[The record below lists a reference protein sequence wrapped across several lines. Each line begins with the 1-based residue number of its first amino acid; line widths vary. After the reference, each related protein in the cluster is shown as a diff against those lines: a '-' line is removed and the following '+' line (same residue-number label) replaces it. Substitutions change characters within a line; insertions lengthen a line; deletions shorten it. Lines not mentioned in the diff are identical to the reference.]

1 MSLTVNIC
9 SYRYGHLAAQAIDSV
24 LSQSMKPD
32 VVRFFDDGVGDCAYL
47 QAIYPEVEFVLRPDN
62 LGTVRN
68 FQDALDRTETEFAL
82 FLGADNWLRLDT
94 LELLYGHR
102 SADIV
107 SYDISIV
114 GEHRQAF
121 SGRVGAKERCHG
133 ANIWRFNH
141 TTDINN
147 GNNCHG
153 SSMYRVSEAKKV
165 GYAPSGG
172 SRTEEDWVLF
182 RGMTNN
188 GAVRAHVPEPLL
200 YYRRHSRNFN
210 PPN

>member
-9 SYRYGHLAAQAIDSV
+9 SFRYGHLAAQAIDSV
-24 LSQSMKPD
+24 ISQTVKPD
-32 VVRFFDDGVGDCAYL
+32 VIRFFDDGVGDCAHL
-47 QAIYPEVEFVLRPDN
+47 PALYPEVEFFLRPSN
-62 LGTVRN
+62 MGTVAN
-68 FQDALDRTETEFAL
+68 FQDALERTDTEFAL
-82 FLGADNWLRLDT
+82 FLGADNWLRLDA
-94 LELLYGHR
+94 LELLYARR

-107 SYDISIV
+107 SYDICVV
-114 GEHRQAF
+114 GEHREAF
-121 SGRVGAKERCHG
+121 SARVGAQERRHG
-133 ANIWRFNH
+133 ANIWRFDH
-141 TTDINN
+141 TSNIFH

-182 RGMTNN
+182 RGMTKN
-188 GAVRAHVPEPLL
+188 GCVRDHVPEPLL
-200 YYRRHSRNFN
+200 YYRRHGRNFN